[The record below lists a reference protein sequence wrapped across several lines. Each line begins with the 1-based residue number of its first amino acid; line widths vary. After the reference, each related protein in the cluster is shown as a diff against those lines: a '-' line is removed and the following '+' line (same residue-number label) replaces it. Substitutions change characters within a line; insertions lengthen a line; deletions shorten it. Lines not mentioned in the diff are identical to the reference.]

1 MSLRWRIAIGLAIIA
16 ALVSALGATGAYV
29 TTARQLEQNIDQSLL
44 GRAATV
50 NHPDGGDP
58 GGGGG
63 RPDPDDA
70 VAGGCPRAGTLQPA
84 STAQLVAANG
94 TVTPCIPGAVALP
107 VDAKDRATGRDDDPR
122 LRTVTVDGDRYRM
135 LTVPWH
141 NGGVLQTAR
150 ALDENDDV
158 LSTLRLRL
166 TLLSLV
172 AILAA
177 AGLGWLFARRLVRPI
192 ERLRDVAE
200 RIARTQDLAAPVPQE
215 GGGEI
220 GSLAGSFST
229 MVDALAASRVQQQQL
244 ITDASHELRTP
255 LTSLRT
261 NAELLDRG
269 ELLDADQRR
278 SAAQGIRL
286 EVDELTNLVS
296 ELVELA
302 TDRSSEEEEPEPTR
316 LLDLAADAA
325 ERARRRTGR
334 VVDVVDHAS
343 VDVLVRPHMAE
354 RAIANLV
361 DNAIKYSTGPVEV
374 VLDGRRIEVRDRGP
388 GIPAGDLPHV
398 FDRFYRSVA
407 ARTEPGS
414 GLGLA
419 IVKQIVDRHDGTVWA
434 AHRDGGGAA
443 VGFELPAAESS

>member
-1 MSLRWRIAIGLAIIA
+1 MSLRWRIAITLGIIA
-16 ALVSALGATGAYV
+16 ALVSALGAGGAFL
-29 TTARQLEQNIDQSLL
+29 TTARQLEQNVDQSLR

-50 NHPDGGDP
+50 TRSDAGDSSGTGGAL
-58 GGGGG
+58 
-63 RPDPDDA
+63 PDPDD
-70 VAGGCPRAGTLQPA
+70 VIAGGCPRAGALQPA
-84 STAQLVAANG
+84 STAQV
-94 TVTPCIPGAVALP
+94 VTSDGIITACISGAVTLP
-107 VDAKDRATGRDDDPR
+107 VDARDRATGRTDDAR
-122 LRTVTVDGDRYRM
+122 LRTVTIDGERYRM
-135 LTVPWH
+135 LTIPWR

-150 ALDENDDV
+150 SLDENHDV
-158 LSTLRLRL
+158 LSALRLRL
-166 TLLSLV
+166 ALLSLV
-172 AILAA
+172 AIIAA
-177 AGLGWLFARRLVRPI
+177 AVLGWLFARRLVRPI
-192 ERLRDVAE
+192 ERLRDAAE
-200 RIARTQDLAAPVPQE
+200 RIARTQDLSAPVPRQ

-302 TDRSSEEEEPEPTR
+302 TDRSSDQETPEPIR
-316 LLDLAADAA
+316 LVDLAREAA
-325 ERARRRTGR
+325 ERANRRTGR
-334 VVDVVDHAS
+334 VVDVVDLAS
-343 VDVLVRPHMAE
+343 ETVLVRPHMAE
-354 RAIANLV
+354 RALGNLV
-361 DNAIKYSTGPVEV
+361 DNAIKYSAGPVEV
-374 VLDGRRIEVRDRGP
+374 VLDGHRVEVRDRGP
-388 GIPAGDLPHV
+388 GIPIGDLPHV

-407 ARTEPGS
+407 ARTEHGS

-419 IVKQIVDRHDGTVWA
+419 IVKQIVERHDGTVWA
-434 AHRDGGGAA
+434 ANRDGGGAV
-443 VGFELPAAESS
+443 VGFELPGSPG